1 MEAADITQQIIK
13 LRPTLRLFTQRFTR
27 NGEESHDLIQD
38 TLLKALVNKDRFA
51 TDTNLKGW
59 LFTIMRNIFINNYR
73 RLQRM
78 RTVHD
83 QTKDSHYLN
92 VEDTHTFHSPAAHY
106 EYFEIWRNVNELKE
120 EFLIPFKMY
129 TSGYKYEEIA
139 ALLQLPMGTVKSRI
153 FQARKEIQKKL
164 KGYSLTS
171 IKAKE

>member
-1 MEAADITQQIIK
+1 MESADITQQIIR

-27 NGEESHDLIQD
+27 NREESQDLIQD
-38 TLLKALVNKDRFA
+38 TLVKALVNKDRFT

-59 LFTIMRNIFINNYR
+59 LFTIMRNVFINNYR
-73 RLQRM
+73 RLQRT

-83 QTKDSHYLN
+83 NTKDLYYLN
-92 VEDTHTFHSPAAHY
+92 VEDHDTLHSPASRY
-106 EYFEIWRNVNELKE
+106 EYLELWKSIDELKE
-120 EFLIPFKMY
+120 EFSIPFKMH

-139 ALLQLPMGTVKSRI
+139 EQLQLPLGTVKNRI

-171 IKAKE
+171 LKAKQ